1 VRARHLTGLSGG
13 EAALLAELTLL
24 TLLPLLTG
32 EAASM
37 AITVVAT
44 TELRQVTLAAELALL
59 TELTLLTEL
68 ALRCG
73 LALRCRLAL
82 LAGGRQVDAHLS
94 GALMIATVGV
104 GQQRN
109 SGHTERRGEC
119 ECADGLPRQRTE
131 PTGGRGFRNGHVG
144 DICRFREVC
153 HLR

>member
-1 VRARHLTGLSGG
+1 
-13 EAALLAELTLL
+13 
-24 TLLPLLTG
+24 
-32 EAASM
+32 M

-68 ALRCG
+68 AL
-73 LALRCRLAL
+73 LAELTL
-82 LAGGRQVDAHLS
+82 LAGSRQVDAHLS
-94 GALMIATVGV
+94 GALMVATVGV

-119 ECADGLPRQRTE
+119 ECTDGLPRQRTE

-144 DICRFREVC
+144 DICRLGGIC